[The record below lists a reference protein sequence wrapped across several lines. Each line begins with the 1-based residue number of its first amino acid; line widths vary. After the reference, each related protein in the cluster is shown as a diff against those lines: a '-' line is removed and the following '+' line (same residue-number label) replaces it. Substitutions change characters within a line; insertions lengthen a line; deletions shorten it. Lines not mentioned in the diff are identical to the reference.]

1 MNRMDEDPGDDIA
14 YRIWIGTIVTV
25 VPATVITA
33 LRFTARTVS
42 RVGLWWDDY
51 TIAAALVI
59 NWGMAAT
66 RWAQVLMYDHGR
78 HTQYVAS
85 EKVINFQ
92 ISFIAVQITYFCN
105 AVFTKASLLLLYH
118 RIFGV
123 VSGFRWA
130 LGISAF
136 LVTAYFIAC
145 TIVTIAGCSPVSYYW
160 YRHQE
165 GSCIDEVNFYRWNGI
180 VNMLLDVLV
189 LCLPFPMTCRVKTC
203 LRQKL
208 ILTGIFLLG
217 GFVCIVSVLRIIAFD
232 FSDANDPMYSTID
245 TATWSSI
252 EQSVGIICACLPT
265 LRPMFRQ
272 LYDATRHSTDKESG
286 SGSHTLSY
294 SLPIRLSQLG
304 SSQTEADGSTVCF
317 ARLPTATTATD
328 GSRSRAS
335 SMPHTRVGY
344 EMGFDKYG
352 YAPSIPSVATGGR
365 SRAESS
371 GFGKEAQ
378 QCV

>member
-1 MNRMDEDPGDDIA
+1 
-14 YRIWIGTIVTV
+14 
-25 VPATVITA
+25 
-33 LRFTARTVS
+33 
-42 RVGLWWDDY
+42 
-51 TIAAALVI
+51 
-59 NWGMAAT
+59 
-66 RWAQVLMYDHGR
+66 
-78 HTQYVAS
+78 
-85 EKVINFQ
+85 
-92 ISFIAVQITYFCN
+92 
-105 AVFTKASLLLLYH
+105 
-118 RIFGV
+118 
-123 VSGFRWA
+123 
-130 LGISAF
+130 
-136 LVTAYFIAC
+136 
-145 TIVTIAGCSPVSYYW
+145 
-160 YRHQE
+160 
-165 GSCIDEVNFYRWNGI
+165 
-180 VNMLLDVLV
+180 
-189 LCLPFPMTCRVKTC
+189 
-203 LRQKL
+203 
-208 ILTGIFLLG
+208 
-217 GFVCIVSVLRIIAFD
+217 
-232 FSDANDPMYSTID
+232 
-245 TATWSSI
+245 
-252 EQSVGIICACLPT
+252 
-265 LRPMFRQ
+265 MFRQ